1 MAWFLSKT
9 QFGFG
14 FVKAYNSPPVC
25 HHAGNPKPNSIV
37 EVYVPNCSFHILP
50 IPHPI
55 LDVKALF
62 RSPILSSL
70 PVAFLRITQG
80 TALGL
85 QIQLA

>member
-25 HHAGNPKPNSIV
+25 YHAGNPKPNFIV

-55 LDVKALF
+55 LDVKGFPLF
-62 RSPILSSL
+62 TRQTLFHLYPF
-70 PVAFLRITQG
+70 P
-80 TALGL
+80 
-85 QIQLA
+85 